1 MRNNASIRS
10 VGKGLDTSSTKTT
23 TSGPKN
29 TLTYYS
35 WRAPIAEKTRA
46 HRLAWAR
53 GSSCSS
59 LSPTPS
65 GSIAIPERRGNAVK
79 NGDSDTG
86 ANVDKE
92 HIAAC
97 KQGCKQ
103 ESIFLEEKQSSDRN
117 LGAALDR
124 G

>member
-29 TLTYYS
+29 IPTYYS
-35 WRAPIAEKTRA
+35 WRAPIPEKTRA

-86 ANVDKE
+86 AYVDKE

-97 KQGCKQ
+97 KQGCKKKVFFLKLNKAAIETSGQ
-103 ESIFLEEKQSSDRN
+103 PSI
-117 LGAALDR
+117 G

>member
-1 MRNNASIRS
+1 MGA
-10 VGKGLDTSSTKTT
+10 GLLLS
-23 TSGPKN
+23 
-29 TLTYYS
+29 
-35 WRAPIAEKTRA
+35 
-46 HRLAWAR
+46 
-53 GSSCSS
+53 SSCSS

-86 ANVDKE
+86 AYVDKE

-124 G
+124 RVITIRYPEF